1 MTIREIIYQC
11 ENYEY
16 SKDYLELFKEC
27 AQYNVLNQYINSY
40 QFMQENSMIIDKY
53 PQVFK
58 EGYFPENCD
67 INDYQIESALEKAS
81 KFILKIL
88 LGILKGVKFIIG
100 KMIDVLEN
108 IYTRI
113 NLMIV
118 ALKYI
123 TEKDIDNVDEVTE
136 LVMGEDDEDGEDG
149 EDGYNGESSKTT
161 YFDPIEGK
169 YITEENDGAEK
180 IKKITNTVSRTKN
193 KNNSLAMIGSH
204 LCQLFNGIGNVR
216 IKSSDS
222 QMRPLKS
229 LFILDD
235 KNISSAN
242 NNLSDLTLQNFSNK
256 ENKKLIKVYINIMK
270 AMILHNEAST
280 AKYTSR
286 SQINTPSKAY
296 SLGYIPLV
304 NDNFNII
311 DVSSSAI
318 LHNGL
323 KEIKITPDKVLINSN
338 SIASIDVAINNLE
351 SAKFA
356 IAPINQTSLKD
367 LSDSINGCKSILD
380 KILKRVKDNPG
391 VIEVAESF
399 NNNEI
404 DKFKNDMLK
413 LNKISVNTISY
424 VTAVGNIAKH
434 VTSNLPMIIKKI
446 DDYNANK
453 GH

>member
-16 SKDYLELFKEC
+16 SNDYLELFKEC

-40 QFMQENSMIIDKY
+40 QFMQENSRVIDKY

-67 INDYQIESALEKAS
+67 IDDYKTESALEKAGQ
-81 KFILKIL
+81 IIAKII
-88 LGILKGVKFIIG
+88 LGILKVMAFVITKISSITY
-100 KMIDVLEN
+100 KIYNYITKVISKLEH
-108 IYTRI
+108 
-113 NLMIV
+113 
-118 ALKYI
+118 I
-123 TEKDIDNVDEVTE
+123 TEKDIDNVEEVSDEITE
-136 LVMGEDDEDGEDG
+136 LVMGEDGED
-149 EDGYNGESSKTT
+149 EYNGESSKNT

-169 YITEENDGAEK
+169 YITEENNNVEK

-193 KNNSLAMIGSH
+193 KDNNLAMIGSH
-204 LCQLFNGIGNVR
+204 LCQLFNGIGNVK
-216 IKSSDS
+216 IKSSDP

-242 NNLSDLTLQNFSNK
+242 NNLNDLTLQNFSNK

-270 AMILHNEAST
+270 AMILDNEAYT

-311 DVSSSAI
+311 DVSSSVI

-323 KEIKITPDKVLINSN
+323 KEIKIEPDKVLINSN

-351 SAKFA
+351 LNKFV
-356 IAPINQTSLKD
+356 IAPINLTSLKD
-367 LSDSINGCKSILD
+367 LSNNINGCKDILD
-380 KILKRVKDNPG
+380 KILKRVKENPG
-391 VIEVAESF
+391 IIKVAESF

-404 DKFKNDMLK
+404 DKFKNDMVK
-413 LNKISVNTISY
+413 LNKISASTISY
-424 VTAVGNIAKH
+424 ITAVGNIAKH

-446 DDYNANK
+446 NDYNANK
-453 GH
+453 EH